1 MLMNQDR
8 IIELYARKLAEEAT
22 DAELAEFTE
31 LLKSE
36 DEQFFHELISSWWKI
51 ENSTNTSVKKERDD
65 HFNKILDI
73 ANSTDLIDNAMMVDG
88 KTNFAKK
95 IKPFLKWSMATAA
108 VLIGLAVCI
117 QYVNSNKNNLLD
129 IGNNYNEI
137 VAKRGTKTKII
148 LPDGSQVWLNSDS
161 KLSYGAR
168 FNDTIREVSLEG
180 EAYFDVIKDKK
191 RPFVVMTNALNIR
204 VLGTAFNIKSYAQ
217 DATIETTLIRGMIEV
232 RKNNEPATKK
242 IVLTPN
248 EKLVYN
254 KSEALLVRSN
264 NEQNTIGK
272 KLEALSIST
281 LSKNIPDSS
290 RVETAWIYGRLV
302 FDGDSFE
309 TLAEKMERWYNIK
322 ITIQNQSLSNN
333 RFSGVFEKE
342 NVEEA
347 FKALQ
352 LITMFKYDIHDNEVL
367 IK

>member
-1 MLMNQDR
+1 MNQDR

>member
-1 MLMNQDR
+1 MNHDR
-8 IIELYARKLAEEAT
+8 IIELYARKLAKEAT

-73 ANSTDLIDNAMMVDG
+73 ANSTDLIDNAMIVDD
-88 KTNFAKK
+88 KSNFAKK
-95 IKPFLKWSMATAA
+95 IKPFLKWSIATAA
-108 VLIGLAVCI
+108 VLIGLAVCLP
-117 QYVNSNKNNLLD
+117 YFKNNFLD
-129 IGNNYNEI
+129 KGDHYNEI
-137 VAKRGTKTKII
+137 IAKRGTKTKII

-248 EKLVYN
+248 EKLIYN
-254 KSEALLVRSN
+254 KSEALLVRPN

-272 KLEALSIST
+272 KLEALSVST

-302 FDGDSFE
+302 FDGDSFV
-309 TLAEKMERWYNIK
+309 TLAEKMERWYDIK
-322 ITIQNQSLSNN
+322 ITIQNQSISNN

>member
-1 MLMNQDR
+1 MNQDR
-8 IIELYARKLAEEAT
+8 IIELYTRKLAEEAT
-22 DAELAEFTE
+22 DTELAEFTE

-36 DEQFFHELISSWWKI
+36 DEQFFHELISSWWQTQ
-51 ENSTNTSVKKERDD
+51 NSTNTSPTKESND

-95 IKPFLKWSMATAA
+95 IKPFLKWSIATAA
-108 VLIGLAVCI
+108 VLIGLAVCLP
-117 QYVNSNKNNLLD
+117 YFKNNFLD
-129 IGNNYNEI
+129 KGDHYNEI
-137 VAKRGTKTKII
+137 IAKRGTKTKII

-161 KLSYGAR
+161 KLSYGVR

-191 RPFVVMTNALNIR
+191 RPFIVITNALNIR

-232 RKNNEPATKK
+232 RKNNESVSKK
-242 IVLTPN
+242 IILTPN

-254 KSEALLVRSN
+254 KSEALLVRPN
-264 NEQNTIGK
+264 NEQNTIAK
-272 KLEALSIST
+272 KLEALSITT

-302 FDGDSFE
+302 FDGDSFV

-322 ITIQNQSLSNN
+322 ITIQNQSISNN

-352 LITMFKYDIHDNEVL
+352 LITMFKYDIHDNEIL

>member
-1 MLMNQDR
+1 MNHDR
-8 IIELYARKLAEEAT
+8 IIELYARKLSAEAT
-22 DAELAEFTE
+22 DAELAEFVE

-36 DEQFFHELISSWWKI
+36 DEQFFHELITSWWQTQ
-51 ENSTNTSVKKERDD
+51 NNTDASPTKERDD
-65 HFNKILDI
+65 HFNKILGV
-73 ANSTDLIDNAMMVDG
+73 ANSTNLIDNAMIVDD
-88 KTNFAKK
+88 KTKFAKK
-95 IKPFLKWSMATAA
+95 IKPFLKWSIATAA
-108 VLIGLAVCI
+108 VVIGLAVCI
-117 QYVNSNKNNLLD
+117 PYFNNNKNNFLD
-129 IGNNYNEI
+129 KGDHYNEI

-161 KLSYGAR
+161 KLSYGER

-180 EAYFDVIKDKK
+180 EAYFDVIKDKN

-232 RKNNEPATKK
+232 RKNNESATKK

-248 EKLVYN
+248 EKLIYN
-254 KSEALLVRSN
+254 KSEAILVRTN
-264 NEQNTIGK
+264 NEQNTIAK
-272 KLEALSIST
+272 KLEALSITT

-302 FDGDSFE
+302 FDGDSFV

-322 ITIQNQSLSNN
+322 ITIQNQSISNN

-352 LITMFKYDIHDNEVL
+352 LITMFKYDIHDNEIL

>member
-1 MLMNQDR
+1 MNHDR
-8 IIELYARKLAEEAT
+8 IIELYARKLSAEAT
-22 DAELAEFTE
+22 DAELAEFVE

-36 DEQFFHELISSWWKI
+36 DEQFFHELITSWWQTQ
-51 ENSTNTSVKKERDD
+51 NNTDASPTKERDD
-65 HFNKILDI
+65 HFNKILGV
-73 ANSTDLIDNAMMVDG
+73 ANSTNLIDNAMIVDD
-88 KTNFAKK
+88 KTKFAKK
-95 IKPFLKWSMATAA
+95 IKPFLKWSIATAA
-108 VLIGLAVCI
+108 VVIGLAVCI
-117 QYVNSNKNNLLD
+117 PYFNNNKNNFLD
-129 IGNNYNEI
+129 KGDHYNEI

-161 KLSYGAR
+161 KLSYGER

-180 EAYFDVIKDKK
+180 EAYFDVIKDKN
-191 RPFVVMTNALNIR
+191 RPFIVMTNALNIR

-232 RKNNEPATKK
+232 RKNNESATKK

-248 EKLVYN
+248 EKLIYN
-254 KSEALLVRSN
+254 KSEAILVRTN
-264 NEQNTIGK
+264 NEQNTIAK
-272 KLEALSIST
+272 KLEALSITT

-302 FDGDSFE
+302 FDGDSFV

-322 ITIQNQSLSNN
+322 ITIQNQSISNN

-352 LITMFKYDIHDNEVL
+352 LITMFKYDIHDNEIL

>member
-1 MLMNQDR
+1 MNHDR

-73 ANSTDLIDNAMMVDG
+73 ANSTDLIDNAMIVDD
-88 KTNFAKK
+88 KSNFAKK
-95 IKPFLKWSMATAA
+95 IKPFLKWSIATAA
-108 VLIGLAVCI
+108 VLIGLAVCLP
-117 QYVNSNKNNLLD
+117 YFKNNFLD
-129 IGNNYNEI
+129 KGDHYNEI
-137 VAKRGTKTKII
+137 IAKRGTKTKII

-180 EAYFDVIKDKK
+180 EAYFDVIKDQK

-204 VLGTAFNIKSYAQ
+204 VLGTAFNIKSYAK

-232 RKNNEPATKK
+232 RKNNEPATTK

-248 EKLVYN
+248 EKLIYN
-254 KSEALLVRSN
+254 KSEALLVRPN

-272 KLEALSIST
+272 KLEALSVST

-302 FDGDSFE
+302 FDGDSFV
-309 TLAEKMERWYNIK
+309 TLAEKMERWYDIK
-322 ITIQNQSLSNN
+322 ITIQNQSISKN

>member
-1 MLMNQDR
+1 MTIPMTEEEFFSIWQNQASAVHGDPEYR
-8 IIELYARKLAEEAT
+8 LYY
-22 DAELAEFTE
+22 
-31 LLKSE
+31 
-36 DEQFFHELISSWWKI
+36 DENGFPLFFSMESLPGNYIVVDQ
-51 ENSTNTSVKKERDD
+51 ETYLNSPKHIRV
-65 HFNKILDI
+65 F
-73 ANSTDLIDNAMMVDG
+73 DG
-88 KTNFAKK
+88 KLVVYQTNFAKK

-137 VAKRGTKTKII
+137 IAKRGTKTKII

-180 EAYFDVIKDKK
+180 EAYFDVIKDKN

-248 EKLVYN
+248 EKLIYN
-254 KSEALLVRSN
+254 KSEALLVRPN
-264 NEQNTIGK
+264 NEQNTIAK
-272 KLEALSIST
+272 KLEALSITT

-302 FDGDSFE
+302 FDGDSFV

-322 ITIQNQSLSNN
+322 ITIQNQSISNS

-342 NVEEA
+342 NVDEA

-352 LITMFKYDIHDNEVL
+352 LITMFKYDIHENEIL

>member
-1 MLMNQDR
+1 MNQDR

-22 DAELAEFTE
+22 DAELAEFAE

-73 ANSTDLIDNAMMVDG
+73 ANSTDLIDNAMIVDG

-117 QYVNSNKNNLLD
+117 QYFNSNKNNLLD

>member
-1 MLMNQDR
+1 MLMNHDR
-8 IIELYARKLAEEAT
+8 IIELYARKLSAEAT
-22 DAELAEFTE
+22 DAELAEFVE

-36 DEQFFHELISSWWKI
+36 DEQFFHELITSWWQTQ
-51 ENSTNTSVKKERDD
+51 NNTDASPTKERDD
-65 HFNKILDI
+65 HFNKILGV
-73 ANSTDLIDNAMMVDG
+73 ANSTNLIDNAMIVDD
-88 KTNFAKK
+88 KTKFAKK
-95 IKPFLKWSMATAA
+95 IKPFLKWSIATAA
-108 VLIGLAVCI
+108 VVIGLAVCI
-117 QYVNSNKNNLLD
+117 PYFNNNKNNFLD
-129 IGNNYNEI
+129 KGDHYNEV

-161 KLSYGAR
+161 KLSYGER

-180 EAYFDVIKDKK
+180 EAYFDVIKDKN
-191 RPFVVMTNALNIR
+191 RPFVVMTNDLNIR
-204 VLGTAFNIKSYAQ
+204 VLGTTFNIKSYAE

-242 IVLTPN
+242 IILTPN
-248 EKLVYN
+248 EKLIYN
-254 KSEALLVRSN
+254 KTEALLVRPTN
-264 NEQNTIGK
+264 QQNSIAK
-272 KLEALSIST
+272 KLEALSITT

-302 FDGDSFE
+302 FDGDYFV
-309 TLAEKMERWYNIK
+309 TLSEKIERLYKIK
-322 ITIQNQSLSNN
+322 INIQNQSISNS

-352 LITMFKYDIHDNEVL
+352 LITMFKYDIHDNEIL

>member
-1 MLMNQDR
+1 MNHDR
-8 IIELYARKLAEEAT
+8 IIELYARKLAKEAT

-73 ANSTDLIDNAMMVDG
+73 ANSTDLIDNAMIVDD
-88 KTNFAKK
+88 KSNFAKK
-95 IKPFLKWSMATAA
+95 IKPFLKWSIATAA
-108 VLIGLAVCI
+108 VLIGLAVCLP
-117 QYVNSNKNNLLD
+117 YFKNNFLD
-129 IGNNYNEI
+129 KGDHYNEI
-137 VAKRGTKTKII
+137 IAKRGTKTKII

-180 EAYFDVIKDKK
+180 EAYFDVIKDQK

-204 VLGTAFNIKSYAQ
+204 VLGTAFNIKSYAK

-232 RKNNEPATKK
+232 RKNNEPATTK

-248 EKLVYN
+248 EKLIYN
-254 KSEALLVRSN
+254 KSEALLVRPN

-272 KLEALSIST
+272 KLEALSVST

-302 FDGDSFE
+302 FDGDSFV
-309 TLAEKMERWYNIK
+309 TLAEKMERWYDIK
-322 ITIQNQSLSNN
+322 ITIQNQSISNN

>member
-1 MLMNQDR
+1 MNQDR
-8 IIELYARKLAEEAT
+8 IIELYTRKLAEEAT

-36 DEQFFHELISSWWKI
+36 DEQFFHELITSWWQTQ
-51 ENSTNTSVKKERDD
+51 NSTNTSPTKESND

-73 ANSTDLIDNAMMVDG
+73 ANSTDLIDNAMMIDD

-95 IKPFLKWSMATAA
+95 TKPFLKWSMATAA

-137 VAKRGTKTKII
+137 IAKRGTKTKII

-191 RPFVVMTNALNIR
+191 RPFIVMTNALNIR
-204 VLGTAFNIKSYAQ
+204 VLGTAFNIKSYAH

-254 KSEALLVRSN
+254 KLEALLVRPN
-264 NEQNTIGK
+264 NEQNTIAK
-272 KLEALSIST
+272 KLESLSITT

-309 TLAEKMERWYNIK
+309 ALAEKMERWYNIK
-322 ITIQNQSLSNN
+322 ITIQNQSISNN

-352 LITMFKYDIHDNEVL
+352 LITMFKYDIHDNEIL

>member
-1 MLMNQDR
+1 MNQDR

-254 KSEALLVRSN
+254 KLEALLVRPN
-264 NEQNTIGK
+264 NEQNTIAK
-272 KLEALSIST
+272 KLESLSITT

-322 ITIQNQSLSNN
+322 ITIQNQSISNN

-352 LITMFKYDIHDNEVL
+352 LITMFKYDIHDNEIL

>member
-1 MLMNQDR
+1 MNQDR
-8 IIELYARKLAEEAT
+8 IIELYTRKLAEEAT
-22 DAELAEFTE
+22 DTELAEFTD

-36 DEQFFHELISSWWKI
+36 DEQFFHELITSWWQTQ
-51 ENSTNTSVKKERDD
+51 NSTNTSPTKESND

-73 ANSTDLIDNAMMVDG
+73 ANSTDLIDNAMMVDD

-108 VLIGLAVCI
+108 VLIGLVLCI

-137 VAKRGTKTKII
+137 IAKRGTKTKII

-191 RPFVVMTNALNIR
+191 RPFIVLTNALNIR

-242 IVLTPN
+242 IVLIPN
-248 EKLVYN
+248 EKLIYN
-254 KSEALLVRSN
+254 KSEALLVRPN
-264 NEQNTIGK
+264 NEQNTIAK
-272 KLEALSIST
+272 KLEALSITT

-302 FDGDSFE
+302 FDGDSFV

-322 ITIQNQSLSNN
+322 ITIQNQSISNN

-352 LITMFKYDIHDNEVL
+352 LITMFKYDIHDNEIL

>member
-1 MLMNQDR
+1 
-8 IIELYARKLAEEAT
+8 
-22 DAELAEFTE
+22 
-31 LLKSE
+31 
-36 DEQFFHELISSWWKI
+36 
-51 ENSTNTSVKKERDD
+51 
-65 HFNKILDI
+65 
-73 ANSTDLIDNAMMVDG
+73 
-88 KTNFAKK
+88 
-95 IKPFLKWSMATAA
+95 
-108 VLIGLAVCI
+108 
-117 QYVNSNKNNLLD
+117 
-129 IGNNYNEI
+129 
-137 VAKRGTKTKII
+137 
-148 LPDGSQVWLNSDS
+148 
-161 KLSYGAR
+161 
-168 FNDTIREVSLEG
+168 
-180 EAYFDVIKDKK
+180 
-191 RPFVVMTNALNIR
+191 MTNALNIR

-264 NEQNTIGK
+264 NEQNTIAK
-272 KLEALSIST
+272 KLESLSITT

-322 ITIQNQSLSNN
+322 ITIQNQSISNN

-352 LITMFKYDIHDNEVL
+352 LITMFKYDIHDNEIL

>member
-1 MLMNQDR
+1 MNQDR
-8 IIELYARKLAEEAT
+8 IIELYTRKLAEEAT
-22 DAELAEFTE
+22 EAELAEFTE

-36 DEQFFHELISSWWKI
+36 DEQFFHELITSWLQTQRNI
-51 ENSTNTSVKKERDD
+51 DTSPTKERDD
-65 HFNKILDI
+65 HFNKILGV
-73 ANSTDLIDNAMMVDG
+73 ANSTNLIDDAMFING
-88 KTNFAKK
+88 RTNFAEKF
-95 IKPFLKWSMATAA
+95 KPFFKWSMATAA
-108 VLIGLAVCI
+108 VVIGLAVCI
-117 QYVNSNKNNLLD
+117 PYFNNNKNNFLD
-129 IGNNYNEI
+129 KGDHYNEV

-180 EAYFDVIKDKK
+180 EAYFDVIKDKN
-191 RPFVVMTNALNIR
+191 RPFVVMTNDLNIR
-204 VLGTAFNIKSYAQ
+204 VLGTTFNIKSYAQ

-254 KSEALLVRSN
+254 KLEALLVRPN
-264 NEQNTIGK
+264 NEQNTIAK
-272 KLEALSIST
+272 KLESLSITT

-302 FDGDSFE
+302 FDGDSFV

-322 ITIQNQSLSNN
+322 ITIQNQSISNS

-352 LITMFKYDIHDNEVL
+352 LITMFKYDIHDNEIL

>member
-1 MLMNQDR
+1 MNHDR
-8 IIELYARKLAEEAT
+8 IIELYARKLAKEAT

-73 ANSTDLIDNAMMVDG
+73 ANSTDLIDNAMIVDD
-88 KTNFAKK
+88 KSNFAKK
-95 IKPFLKWSMATAA
+95 IKPFLKWSIATAA
-108 VLIGLAVCI
+108 VLIGLAVCLP
-117 QYVNSNKNNLLD
+117 YFKNNFLD
-129 IGNNYNEI
+129 KGDHYNEI
-137 VAKRGTKTKII
+137 IAKRGTKTKII

-180 EAYFDVIKDKK
+180 EAYFDVIKDQK

-204 VLGTAFNIKSYAQ
+204 VLGTAFNIKSYAK

-232 RKNNEPATKK
+232 RKNNEPATTK

-248 EKLVYN
+248 EKLIYN
-254 KSEALLVRSN
+254 KSEALLVRPN

-272 KLEALSIST
+272 KLEALSVST

-302 FDGDSFE
+302 FDGDSFV
-309 TLAEKMERWYNIK
+309 TLAEKMERWYDIK
-322 ITIQNQSLSNN
+322 ITIQNQSISKN

>member
-1 MLMNQDR
+1 
-8 IIELYARKLAEEAT
+8 
-22 DAELAEFTE
+22 
-31 LLKSE
+31 
-36 DEQFFHELISSWWKI
+36 
-51 ENSTNTSVKKERDD
+51 
-65 HFNKILDI
+65 
-73 ANSTDLIDNAMMVDG
+73 
-88 KTNFAKK
+88 
-95 IKPFLKWSMATAA
+95 MATAA

-117 QYVNSNKNNLLD
+117 QYFNSNKNNLLD

>member
-1 MLMNQDR
+1 MNQDR

-180 EAYFDVIKDKK
+180 EAYFDVIKDKN
-191 RPFVVMTNALNIR
+191 RPFIVMTNALNIR

-254 KSEALLVRSN
+254 KLEALLVRPN
-264 NEQNTIGK
+264 NEQNTIAK
-272 KLEALSIST
+272 KLESLSITT

-322 ITIQNQSLSNN
+322 ITIQNQSISNN

-352 LITMFKYDIHDNEVL
+352 LITMFKYDIHDNEIL

>member
-1 MLMNQDR
+1 MNQDR
-8 IIELYARKLAEEAT
+8 IIELYTRKLAEEAT
-22 DAELAEFTE
+22 EAELAEFTE

-36 DEQFFHELISSWWKI
+36 DEQFFHELITSWWQTQRNI
-51 ENSTNTSVKKERDD
+51 DTSPTKERDD
-65 HFNKILDI
+65 HFNKILGV
-73 ANSTDLIDNAMMVDG
+73 ANSTNLIDDAMFING
-88 KTNFAKK
+88 RTNFAKK

-129 IGNNYNEI
+129 IRNNYNEI
-137 VAKRGTKTKII
+137 IAKRGTKTKII

-180 EAYFDVIKDKK
+180 EAYFDVIKDKN

-204 VLGTAFNIKSYAQ
+204 VLGTTFNIKSYAH

-248 EKLVYN
+248 EKLIYN
-254 KSEALLVRSN
+254 KSEALLVRPN
-264 NEQNTIGK
+264 NEQNTIAK
-272 KLEALSIST
+272 KLEALSITT

-302 FDGDSFE
+302 FDGDSFV

-322 ITIQNQSLSNN
+322 ITIQNQSISNS

-352 LITMFKYDIHDNEVL
+352 LITMFKYDIHDNEIL

>member
-1 MLMNQDR
+1 MNHDR
-8 IIELYARKLAEEAT
+8 IIELYARKLAKEAT
-22 DAELAEFTE
+22 DDELAEFTE

-73 ANSTDLIDNAMMVDG
+73 ANSTDLIDNAMMVDS

-129 IGNNYNEI
+129 IGNNNNEI
-137 VAKRGTKTKII
+137 IAKRGTKTKII

-217 DATIETTLIRGMIEV
+217 DATIETTLIRGLIEV

-254 KSEALLVRSN
+254 KSEALLVRPN

-302 FDGDSFE
+302 FDGDSFV

-322 ITIQNQSLSNN
+322 ITIQNQSISNN

-352 LITMFKYDIHDNEVL
+352 LITMFKYDIHDNEIL

>member
-1 MLMNQDR
+1 MNQDR

-264 NEQNTIGK
+264 NEQNTIAK
-272 KLEALSIST
+272 KLESLSITT

-322 ITIQNQSLSNN
+322 ITIQNQSISNN

-352 LITMFKYDIHDNEVL
+352 LITMFKYDIHDNEIL

>member
-1 MLMNQDR
+1 MNHDR
-8 IIELYARKLAEEAT
+8 IIELYARKLAKEAT

-73 ANSTDLIDNAMMVDG
+73 ANSTDLIDNAMIVDD
-88 KTNFAKK
+88 KSNFAKK
-95 IKPFLKWSMATAA
+95 IKPFLKWSIATAA
-108 VLIGLAVCI
+108 VLIGLAVCLP
-117 QYVNSNKNNLLD
+117 YFKNNFLD
-129 IGNNYNEI
+129 KGDHYNEI
-137 VAKRGTKTKII
+137 IAKRGTKTKII

-180 EAYFDVIKDKK
+180 EAYFDVIKDQK

-204 VLGTAFNIKSYAQ
+204 VLGTAFNIKSYAK

-232 RKNNEPATKK
+232 RKNNEPATTK

-248 EKLVYN
+248 EKLIYN
-254 KSEALLVRSN
+254 KSEALLVRPN

-272 KLEALSIST
+272 KLEALSVST

-302 FDGDSFE
+302 FDGDSFV

-322 ITIQNQSLSNN
+322 ITIQNQSISKN

>member
-1 MLMNQDR
+1 MNHDR

-31 LLKSE
+31 LLKNE
-36 DEQFFHELISSWWKI
+36 DEQFFHELINSWWKI
-51 ENSTNTSVKKERDD
+51 ENSTNTSVKKESDD

-73 ANSTDLIDNAMMVDG
+73 ANSTDLIESAMIVDG

-108 VLIGLAVCI
+108 VVIGLVVCI
-117 QYVNSNKNNLLD
+117 PYFNNNKNNFLD
-129 IGNNYNEI
+129 KGDHYNEI

-180 EAYFDVIKDKK
+180 EAYFDVIKDKN

-232 RKNNEPATKK
+232 RKNNESANKK
-242 IVLTPN
+242 IVLIPN
-248 EKLVYN
+248 EKLIYN
-254 KSEALLVRSN
+254 KSEALLVRPN
-264 NEQNTIGK
+264 NDQNTIAK
-272 KLEALSIST
+272 KLEALSITT

-302 FDGDSFE
+302 FDGDSFV

-322 ITIQNQSLSNN
+322 ITIQNQSISNN

-352 LITMFKYDIHDNEVL
+352 LITMFKYDIHDNEIL

>member
-1 MLMNQDR
+1 MNHDR
-8 IIELYARKLAEEAT
+8 IIELYARKLAKEAT
-22 DAELAEFTE
+22 DDELAEFTE

-73 ANSTDLIDNAMMVDG
+73 ANSTDLIDNAMIVDD
-88 KTNFAKK
+88 KSNFAKK
-95 IKPFLKWSMATAA
+95 IKPFLKWSIATAA
-108 VLIGLAVCI
+108 VLIGLAVCLP
-117 QYVNSNKNNLLD
+117 YFKNNFLD
-129 IGNNYNEI
+129 KGDHYNEI
-137 VAKRGTKTKII
+137 IAKRGTKTKII

-180 EAYFDVIKDKK
+180 EAYFDVIKDQK

-204 VLGTAFNIKSYAQ
+204 VLGTAFNIKSYAK

-232 RKNNEPATKK
+232 RKNNEPATTK

-248 EKLVYN
+248 EKLIYN
-254 KSEALLVRSN
+254 KSEALLVRPN

-272 KLEALSIST
+272 KLEALSVST

-302 FDGDSFE
+302 FDGDSFV
-309 TLAEKMERWYNIK
+309 TLAEKMERWYDIK
-322 ITIQNQSLSNN
+322 ITIQNQSISKN

>member
-1 MLMNQDR
+1 MNQDR

-217 DATIETTLIRGMIEV
+217 DATIETTLIRGIIEV
-232 RKNNEPATKK
+232 RKNNEPVTKK

-254 KSEALLVRSN
+254 KLEALLVRPN
-264 NEQNTIGK
+264 NEQNTIAK
-272 KLEALSIST
+272 KLESLSITT

-322 ITIQNQSLSNN
+322 ITIQNQSISNN

-352 LITMFKYDIHDNEVL
+352 LITMFKYDIHDNEIL

>member
-1 MLMNQDR
+1 MNQDR

-36 DEQFFHELISSWWKI
+36 DEQFFHELITSWWQTQ
-51 ENSTNTSVKKERDD
+51 NSTNTSPTKERDD

-73 ANSTDLIDNAMMVDG
+73 ANSTDLIDNAMMVDD

-117 QYVNSNKNNLLD
+117 PYFKNNKNNFLD
-129 IGNNYNEI
+129 KGDHYNEI

-161 KLSYGAR
+161 KLSYGVR
-168 FNDTIREVSLEG
+168 FNDSIREVSLEG

-191 RPFVVMTNALNIR
+191 RPFVVVTNALNIR
-204 VLGTAFNIKSYAQ
+204 VLGTAFNIKSYAE

-242 IVLTPN
+242 IILTPN
-248 EKLVYN
+248 EKLIYN
-254 KSEALLVRSN
+254 KTEALLVRPT
-264 NEQNTIGK
+264 NEQNTIAK
-272 KLEALSIST
+272 KLEALSITT

-290 RVETAWIYGRLV
+290 RVEIAWIYGRLV
-302 FDGDSFE
+302 FDGDSFV

-322 ITIQNQSLSNN
+322 ITIQNQSISNN

-347 FKALQ
+347 FRALQ
-352 LITMFKYDIHDNEVL
+352 LITMFKYEIYENEIL